1 MKDWYL
7 AKSARDRMILLVL
20 GFLSLLTMLY
30 VLVWHPLATG
40 VEMRQQNISAAE
52 TNLQFMYEGQSRIR
66 AAGGS
71 TGEQQ
76 LLTSDKAPYLL
87 IDEIIRKAGIKLPER
102 VEPTG
107 RNGARVQFSEV
118 EFDKLIAVIAELER
132 YGLNVS
138 SLNVSKKDNGIVSA
152 RFNMEL
158 G

>member
-20 GFLSLLTMLY
+20 GFLAFFTMLY

-40 VEMRQQNISAAE
+40 VERRQQNVASAE

-66 AAGGS
+66 ASGGS
-71 TGEQQ
+71 AGQQ